1 MEIISIGKQ
10 HYQAIAEIYKEG
22 IDTGIATFETSVPS
36 WETWDEGKLK
46 HSRFLAVENN
56 VVLGW
61 IALSKVSSRC
71 VYNGVA
77 EVSVYVSENHRG
89 KGVGKFLMENVIT
102 ESEAN
107 GIWTLRSGMFAE
119 NEATIALHKMF
130 GFRIIGY
137 REKIGKLDGVWKDN
151 VIMERRSKIVGIE
164 WAV

>member
-61 IALSKVSSRC
+61 IALSKVSSSC

-89 KGVGKFLMENVIT
+89 KGVGKFLKENVIT

-107 GIWTLRSGMFAE
+107 GIWTLQSGMFAE

-164 WAV
+164 